1 MRLCWTSCVMTQLFV
16 LGTEQYRSSKSVLP
30 ELVEGGGLGF
40 DKLSPNGFR
49 MR

>member
-30 ELVEGGGLGF
+30 ELVEGGVRLRQAQPEWF
-40 DKLSPNGFR
+40 
-49 MR
+49 